1 MATMGAV
8 DLGAQSGRVALGHFD
23 GARLAVSEAHRFA
36 NVPVRTSGT
45 LQWDVLRLYDGVLEG
60 LRAAGRDGAAVDSIA
75 VDSWAVDFGLLDR
88 RGRLIGNPVHYR
100 DTRRASAFDRVLQ
113 AVPARELYER
123 TGIQLIPINT
133 LFELAAMAADRD
145 PALEIADKLLLIP
158 DLFHHWLSGA
168 RVTELT
174 NATTTQCFDSRSH
187 AWTLDLLERLEIP
200 TRIFP
205 EVVPAGMVLGP
216 LAADV
221 AQESGL
227 GGARVVATATHD
239 TAAAVAAIPFTGP
252 NAAYISAGTWS
263 LVGVELAAPVIDDR
277 TFAANLTNE
286 GGVAGRV
293 RLLRNVTGL
302 WLLHECLRVWEPSG
316 KGSFEELVELAR
328 DATPLVSL
336 VDVDHPLLAVPGDIP
351 GRVREFCRS
360 TAQPVPQSRGEI
372 VRCIL
377 ESLAMKHAQ
386 VIDLL
391 REATGAAPQTL
402 HVVGGGSRNEL
413 LCRLTADAAELP
425 VVAGPAEATTVG
437 NLLVQAMALG
447 ELSSLDEG
455 RAVVGASFRLQTY
468 EPQVSAGWREAQERL
483 SEIVDVASPPAAE
496 VRACPT

>member
-1 MATMGAV
+1 MATMAAV
-8 DLGAQSGRVALGHFD
+8 DLGAQSGRVALGRFD

-60 LRAAGRDGAAVDSIA
+60 LRAAGRDGAGVDSIA

-100 DTRRASAFDRVLQ
+100 DARRASAFDRVLEE
-113 AVPARELYER
+113 VPPRELYER

-205 EVVPAGMVLGP
+205 AVVPAGMVLGP

-221 AQESGL
+221 AEESGL

-252 NAAYISAGTWS
+252 DAAYISAGTWS

-336 VDVDHPLLAVPGDIP
+336 VDVDHPLFAVPGDVP
-351 GRVREFCRS
+351 ERVREFCRS
-360 TAQPVPQSRGEI
+360 TAQPVPESRGAI

-377 ESLAMKHAQ
+377 ESLALKHAQ

-391 REATGAAPQTL
+391 RDATGAAPQTL

-468 EPQVSAGWREAQERL
+468 EPQVSAGWREARGRL
-483 SEIVDVASPPAAE
+483 SAIVDVASPPTAE
-496 VRACPT
+496 VRA

>member
-1 MATMGAV
+1 MATMAAV
-8 DLGAQSGRVALGHFD
+8 DLGAQSGRVAVGRFD
-23 GARLAVSEAHRFA
+23 GGRLALSEAHRFA

-60 LRAAGRDGAAVDSIA
+60 LRAAGRDGAGVDSIA

-100 DTRRASAFDRVLQ
+100 DARRASAFDRVLEE
-113 AVPARELYER
+113 VPPRELYER

-187 AWTLDLLERLEIP
+187 MWTLDLLERLEIP

-221 AQESGL
+221 AEESGL
-227 GGARVVATATHD
+227 GGARVVA
-239 TAAAVAAIPFTGP
+239 
-252 NAAYISAGTWS
+252 WS
-263 LVGVELAAPVIDDR
+263 LVGVELDAPVIDDR

-336 VDVDHPLLAVPGDIP
+336 VDVDHPRFAVPGDIP
-351 GRVREFCRS
+351 ERVREFCRS
-360 TAQPVPQSRGEI
+360 TAQPVPESRGEI

-377 ESLAMKHAQ
+377 ESVALKHAQ

-391 REATGAAPQTL
+391 RDATGAAPQTL

-425 VVAGPAEATTVG
+425 VLAGPAEATTVG

-455 RAVVGASFRLQTY
+455 RAVVGASFGLQTY
-468 EPQVSAGWREAQERL
+468 EPQVSAGWREARERL

-496 VRACPT
+496 VRA